1 MITTSSHWSEV
12 CRAALTQEVGRLR
25 ALLEGCAPPV
35 LGAPMAD
42 SALHQIQVRFGL
54 TDFERDLL
62 VLCAG
67 AEVDGAFAQLCA
79 KKQEDPRATSPTLG
93 LALGVLPAPHWSAL
107 SPCGS
112 LRFWRL
118 LEVGT
123 GMLLTAAPLR
133 IDERILHY
141 LLGVSYLDERL
152 QPLLE
157 IVQETQSPLPCERP
171 AATTLAQLWSASSD
185 PLNIPFVQVTGR
197 DHTTLRRV
205 ATAAARASGR
215 AVFGLRLEDVPAALS
230 ERHSVGTLWRRE
242 CLLNPVAL
250 LVDGEGA
257 GEIQRSAL
265 AWTETLG
272 GSVALL
278 SREPLASSGS
288 AGVRLD
294 VPAPSAAERRQQWCD
309 LLGPAAEELDGDL
322 DTLAA
327 SFALP
332 PVGLREALACSE
344 SGASTA
350 DHIWNL
356 CRQQARLRLGDLAQR
371 IEPRATWDD
380 LILPDDHK
388 NLLHEVCAHVRHRA
402 QVYESW
408 GFANKSARG
417 LGLSALFTGSS
428 GTGKT
433 TAAEVIARETR
444 LDLYRVD
451 LSGVVSKY
459 IGETERNLRRVFD
472 AAEASGAILLFDE
485 ADALF
490 GKRSEVKDSHDRY
503 ANIEVSYLLQRM
515 ENYPGLAILTTNL
528 KAILDPAFLR
538 RLRFVV
544 DFPFPDATM
553 RADIWRSIFP
563 PQTETHGL
571 DFSRLAR
578 LNVTGGNI
586 RNIALNA
593 AFLAAAA
600 REAVQMKHLLAA
612 ARTEY
617 RKLEKPLTEVEAG
630 GWV

>member
-1 MITTSSHWSEV
+1 MMPTSSQWSEA
-12 CRAALTQEVGRLR
+12 CRTALMHEVGRLR
-25 ALLEGCAPPV
+25 ALLEGSEPPI
-35 LGAPMAD
+35 LGTPMAD
-42 SALHQIQVRFGL
+42 NALHQIQARFGL
-54 TDFERDLL
+54 SEFERDLL

-67 AEVDGAFAQLCA
+67 AEVDGVFAQLCA
-79 KKQEDPRATSPTLG
+79 KKQDDPRATSPTLG
-93 LALGVLPAPHWSAL
+93 LALSILPAPHWSAL

-123 GMLLTAAPLR
+123 GMLLTAVPLR

-157 IVQETQSPLPCERP
+157 IVQETPLPLPCERP
-171 AATTLAQLWSASSD
+171 TATTLTQLWSASAD
-185 PLNIPFVQVTGR
+185 PLNMPLVQVTGR
-197 DHTTLRRV
+197 DRTTLRRV
-205 ATAAARASGR
+205 ATAAARAVGR
-215 AVFGLRLEDVPAALS
+215 AVFALRLEDVPATLA
-230 ERHSVGTLWRRE
+230 ERYSIGILWRRE

-250 LVDGEGA
+250 LVDAEGT

-265 AWTETLG
+265 AWVETLG

-278 SREPLASSGS
+278 SREPLASSGF

-294 VPAPSAAERRQQWCD
+294 VPAPSAAERRQQWCEI
-309 LLGPAAEELDGDL
+309 LGSAAEDLDGDL
-322 DTLAA
+322 DALAA

-332 PVGLREALACSE
+332 PAGLREALTCSE
-344 SGASTA
+344 SGASTV
-350 DHIWNL
+350 DHVWTL

-371 IEPRATWDD
+371 IDPRATWDD

-388 NLLHEVCAHVRHRA
+388 NLLHEICTHVRHRA
-402 QVYESW
+402 QVYERW
-408 GFANKSARG
+408 GFADKSARG
-417 LGLSALFTGSS
+417 LGLSALFTGPS

-515 ENYPGLAILTTNL
+515 ESYPGLAILTTNL

-544 DFPFPDATM
+544 DFPFPDASM
-553 RADIWRSIFP
+553 RTDIWRSIFP
-563 PQTETHGL
+563 PQTETQGL
-571 DFSRLAR
+571 DFERLAR

-593 AFLAAAA
+593 AFLAAAEH
-600 REAVQMKHLLAA
+600 EAVQMKHLLAA
-612 ARTEY
+612 SRTEY
-617 RKLEKPLTEVEAG
+617 RKLEKPLTEVETG

>member
-1 MITTSSHWSEV
+1 MMPAASPWSEA
-12 CRAALTQEVGRLR
+12 CRAALTGEVARLR
-25 ALLEGCAPPV
+25 AYLEGVEPPEPAAPV
-35 LGAPMAD
+35 AD
-42 SALHQIQVRFGL
+42 NALRQIQARFGL

-79 KKQEDPRATSPTLG
+79 RKQEDPRATSPTLG
-93 LALGVLPAPHWSAL
+93 LALSVLPAPHWSAL
-107 SPCGS
+107 APCGP

-118 LEVGT
+118 VEVGA
-123 GMLLTAAPLR
+123 GQLLTAAPLR
-133 IDERILHY
+133 IDERVLHY

-152 QPLLE
+152 QPFLE
-157 IVQETQSPLPCERP
+157 IVQDAQAPLRCEH
-171 AATTLAQLWSASSD
+171 AAAMALAQLWNGAPD
-185 PLNIPFVQVTGR
+185 PLGVPVVQLIGR
-197 DHTTLRRV
+197 DRATLRRV
-205 ATAAARASGR
+205 AAAAARPGR
-215 AVFGLRLEDVPAALS
+215 AAFALRLEDAPAALA
-230 ERHSVGTLWRRE
+230 ERHSLGILWRRE

-250 LVDGEGA
+250 LVDAEGT
-257 GEIQRSAL
+257 GEIHRSAL
-265 AWTETLG
+265 AWAETLG

-278 SREPLASSGS
+278 SREPLASTGSG
-288 AGVRLD
+288 GVRID
-294 VPAPSAAERRQQWCD
+294 VPAPGAAERRQQWREA
-309 LLGPAAEELDGDL
+309 LGPAAGELDDEL
-322 DTLAA
+322 DTLAG

-332 PVGLREALACSE
+332 PAGLREALAIYE
-344 SGASTA
+344 GEDPIA
-350 DHIWNL
+350 DQVWTL

-371 IEPRATWDD
+371 IDPRATWND
-380 LILPDDHK
+380 LILPAANKDI
-388 NLLHEVCAHVRHRA
+388 LREICAHVRHRA

-408 GFANKSARG
+408 GFADKSARG
-417 LGLSALFTGSS
+417 LGLSALFTGQS

-433 TAAEVIARETR
+433 TAAEVIAGETR

-515 ENYPGLAILTTNL
+515 ESYPGLAILTTNL

-544 DFPFPDATM
+544 EFPYPDAAM
-553 RADIWRSIFP
+553 RAEIWRNIFP
-563 PQTETHGL
+563 RQTETRGL
-571 DFSRLAR
+571 DFESLAR

-593 AFLAAAA
+593 AFLAAAG

-617 RKLEKPLTEVEAG
+617 RKLEKPLTEAETG